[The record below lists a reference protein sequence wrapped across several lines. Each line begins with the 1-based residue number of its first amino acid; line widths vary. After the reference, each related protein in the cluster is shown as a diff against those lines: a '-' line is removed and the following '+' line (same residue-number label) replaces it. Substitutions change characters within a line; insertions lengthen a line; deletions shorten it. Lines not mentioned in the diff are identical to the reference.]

1 MRRAH
6 HRGLPGGCRL
16 IEPTLL
22 ELLACPCCAD
32 RPPLR
37 QEADCLACDSC
48 KRKFPVKDGIPNL
61 LVEEDE
67 E

>member
-1 MRRAH
+1 M
-6 HRGLPGGCRL
+6 